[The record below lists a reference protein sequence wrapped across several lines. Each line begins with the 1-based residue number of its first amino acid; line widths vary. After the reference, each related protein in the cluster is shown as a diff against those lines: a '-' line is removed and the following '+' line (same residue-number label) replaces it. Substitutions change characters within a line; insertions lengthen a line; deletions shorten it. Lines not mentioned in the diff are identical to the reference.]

1 MRLNPLRSTLFPWCH
16 AGCLG
21 ILFLLLLALPAW
33 AQIPPLDPAT
43 TGKLYVIAFPD
54 TTTNI
59 NDPYFITP
67 IADALSI
74 LVYSAAN
81 TELTI
86 TGRNEHRKINL
97 RGGRFEIIPL
107 NGSGGT
113 SDNSIVTVSG
123 TISPNTFRVE
133 SSEPI
138 ILYCSMQTA
147 FGGDMWT
154 PVPVEQWGKE
164 YHVAAMP
171 GELVAD
177 MELRGLRFKRSS
189 DVAPAEMLIVAAY
202 DGTTVNIY
210 PNGKLMPPTAPRT
223 ITLNANQSYQ
233 LQSLTHSDSA
243 IQADIAGS
251 LIVANRPIG
260 VISGNTR
267 AQVREVRSAFTNNTM
282 KNLLVEWLPSVEQ
295 YGKEFVYLPSWD
307 TQRSL
312 GLQTEK
318 PGQKRKL
325 ELVRMY
331 GSSKTPSKVY
341 YHGGNG
347 PVDSGSLM
355 SRTLDEYET
364 DALTPR
370 YIRTGQPA
378 QAMMISTPTME
389 TILEMNSVLGLRIYE
404 TWSPY
409 MMELVPREQWSSFA
423 PYFAPTLP
431 DKMRHYINVVAD
443 TGARDRIFDKYGSP
457 FQFNMGRIAGSPLM
471 WGTMEIVPGQ
481 THYLEADR
489 GITFS
494 AYQYGIRKGMEYY
507 SADTTEGAPRYQEV
521 IALAYGFPLA
531 PRRTILRLADSL
543 RIDTTRRACELAV
556 KIRSVNANPVGLRSV
571 ELAPGTINTRVDL
584 RSPSGPGGVIGLTEV
599 ELALVPIVPEAD
611 ASGTLVIIDRT
622 GRRSTMQFSYK
633 GDQVKFT
640 PENLL
645 AFNDVEVND
654 TGDTTVTIA
663 NTSGKVMCINAIRM
677 RYGNQ
682 GLSVVSTTPAGP
694 ALVPAVPISLLPGEQ
709 IQVRIKAAPLAKNRQ
724 YSDTLRVMLCCSEV
738 KLPLHLSPAVP
749 CLSVGDLDFGVMIIG
764 QQVTRDLRICNEGR
778 GYVTFD
784 DAPGD
789 SALTW
794 LSGNFLVRREQ
805 LDSLRAARLG
815 PGECIT
821 IQVAFKAQKADTI
834 STIAR
839 LWASTRDCRDTS
851 IWKVTVR
858 PRLSG
863 VEREMEPG
871 GGMLVSP
878 NPSSGTVVI
887 QVSARSA
894 GHLSLEICNSLGET
908 VASLADGTTSAGD
921 HTFLWNASAEPAGL
935 YYCRMKMDGRS
946 TTASVL
952 LQR

>member
-1 MRLNPLRSTLFPWCH
+1 M
-16 AGCLG
+16 
-21 ILFLLLLALPAW
+21 LFLLLVVLPAP
-33 AQIPPLDPAT
+33 AQIPALDLAT

-67 IADALSI
+67 ISDALSLFI
-74 LVYSAAN
+74 YSAAN
-81 TELTI
+81 TEVSI
-86 TGRNEHRKINL
+86 TGRNEHKRVSL

-107 NGSGGT
+107 NGSGST

-123 TISPNTFRVE
+123 AISPNTFRVE

-138 ILYCSMQTA
+138 IVYCSMQTA
-147 FGGDMWT
+147 FGSDMWT

-164 YHVAAMP
+164 YHVATMP
-171 GELVAD
+171 GELVTD

-202 DGTTVNIY
+202 DGTTINIY
-210 PNGKLMPPTAPRT
+210 PNGKVMPPTAPRSV
-223 ITLNANQSYQ
+223 TLNANQSYQ
-233 LQSLTHSDSA
+233 LQSLTHTDSTT
-243 IQADIAGS
+243 QADAAGS

-295 YGKEFVYLPSWD
+295 YGREFVYLPSWD

-341 YHGGNG
+341 YHGGSG

-355 SRTLDEYET
+355 SRTFDEYET

-370 YIRTGQPA
+370 YIRTEQPA
-378 QAMMISTPTME
+378 QGMMTSTPTME
-389 TILEMNSVLGLRIYE
+389 TILEMNSVLGLRIYD

-409 MMELVPREQWSSFA
+409 MMELVPREQWGSFA
-423 PYFAPTLP
+423 PYFAPTFP

-457 FQFNMGRIAGSPLM
+457 FQFNMGRIPGSPLM
-471 WGTMEIVPGQ
+471 WGTMEIVAGQ

-494 AYQYGIRKGMEYY
+494 AYQYGIRKGTEYY
-507 SADTTEGAPRYQEV
+507 SADTTEGAPKYQEV
-521 IALAYGFPLA
+521 MALAYGFPLA
-531 PRRTILRLADSL
+531 PRRTILRPADSL
-543 RIDTTRRACELAV
+543 RIDTTRRACEFAV
-556 KIRSVNANPVGLRSV
+556 KIRAVNANPVGLRSV
-571 ELAPGTINTRVDL
+571 ELAPGSSNARL
-584 RSPSGPGGVIGLTEV
+584 ELSNPAGPGGVIGLSEV
-599 ELALVPIVPEAD
+599 ELAIVPIAPDRD
-611 ASGTLVIIDRT
+611 ASGALVITDRT
-622 GRRSTMQFSYK
+622 GKTSTVPFSYK
-633 GDQVKFT
+633 GDQVKFS

-645 AFNDVEVND
+645 AFDDVEVND
-654 TGDTTVTIA
+654 TGDTTVTIT
-663 NTSGKVMCINAIRM
+663 NTSGKAMCINGIRM

-682 GLSVVSTTPAGP
+682 ALSVVSTTPAGP
-694 ALVPAVPISLLPGEQ
+694 ALVPTVPVSLLPGEQ
-709 IQVRIKAAPLAKNRQ
+709 IQVRIKAAPLDRHRL
-724 YSDTLRVMLCCSEV
+724 YVDTLRVMLCCSEV
-738 KLPLHLSPAVP
+738 KLPVHLSPAVP

-764 QQVTRDLRICNEGR
+764 QQVTRELRICNEGR

-784 DAPGD
+784 NPPGD

-794 LSGNFLVRREQ
+794 LNGNFLVRREQ
-805 LDSLRAARLG
+805 LDSLRTARLG

-834 STIAR
+834 STTAR
-839 LWASTRDCRDTS
+839 LWASTRNCRDTS
-851 IWKVTVR
+851 VWKVLVR

-863 VEREMEPG
+863 VQRETEPA
-871 GGMLVSP
+871 GGMRLSP
-878 NPSSGTVVI
+878 NPSSGTVAI
-887 QVSARSA
+887 QVTAGAA
-894 GHLSLEICNSLGET
+894 GHLSLEIYNSLGET
-908 VASLADGTTSAGD
+908 VATLADGFMSGGE
-921 HTFLWNASAEPAGL
+921 HTFLWDGSAEPPGL

-946 TTASVL
+946 TTESVL